1 MHCANANG
9 LDSSKVLLRSLLL
22 LQRQKRLFF
31 CIIMEGAISLGND
44 ARKTP
49 QIYTQFT
56 LLRNLEVKLH
66 H

>member
-1 MHCANANG
+1 MGSTAA
-9 LDSSKVLLRSLLL
+9 KYYYALLL

-56 LLRNLEVKLH
+56 LLRNLEAKLH